1 MRTLIAIV
9 LTLLGGNWAIAE
21 VQLPPKPQFHLYLLI
36 GQSNMAG
43 RGTVEAQDQVPHPRV
58 LVFNKDS
65 QWAPAVD
72 PLHFDKPQIA
82 GVGLG
87 STFGRQMADSNPD
100 VTIGLIP
107 CAVGGTP
114 LSRWSQGKDLYQAAL
129 ERAKEAMKVGT
140 LKGILWHQG
149 EAECNNQQL
158 AETYA
163 QRLDAMV
170 SAWRADLDAESVPFV
185 CGKLGEFLYP
195 QERFPFARTVNQA
208 LETIGERVPHSACVD
223 SAGLTAKSD
232 QVHFDAASYREFGK
246 RYAEAMRKL
255 QGAKP

>member
-1 MRTLIAIV
+1 MRMFLV
-9 LTLLGGNWAIAE
+9 MLLSLTVVERASAE
-21 VQLPPKPQFHLYLLI
+21 VKVPPKPQFHLYLLI

-43 RGTVEAQDQVPHPRV
+43 RGKIEAQDKVPHERV
-58 LVFNKDS
+58 LAFTKDL

-72 PLHFDKPQIA
+72 PLHFDKPDIV

-87 STFGRQMADSNPD
+87 STFGRAMADRNPD

-114 LSRWSQGKDLYQAAL
+114 LSRWGKGKDLYQAAL
-129 ERAKEAMKVGT
+129 ERAQKAMQDGV

-149 EAECNNQQL
+149 EAECNNQEL

-170 SAWRADLDAESVPFV
+170 NAWREDLGAANVPFV
-185 CGKLGEFLYP
+185 CGELGEFLYP
-195 QERFPFARTVNQA
+195 QERFPYARTVNHA
-208 LETIGERVPHSACVD
+208 LRTIHERVAKAACV
-223 SAGLTAKSD
+223 SSEGLKAKSD
-232 QVHFDAASYREFGK
+232 NVHFDAASYREFGK
-246 RYAEAMRKL
+246 RYAEAVLKL
-255 QGAKP
+255 Q